1 MGGGLIFH
9 CHDAVRGC
17 SGTCV
22 RARRPPSQPRCYCTL
37 VPPDLACAACPSW
50 VQVPPLFIYLFLCS
64 VSGKAELLSTASRG
78 LIRAFPAAISHGVGT
93 AAHEGGTLTVTTSRT
108 RSAHRRSSLPRIR
121 PPARMCAVMGDL
133 CTAHSRTGIYEDQ
146 LMNPSPPWCS
156 APSGARR

>member
-1 MGGGLIFH
+1 MPCAGVPARVSGQGDPPPNPGVTVPWFPRTSP
-9 CHDAVRGC
+9 VRHALLG
-17 SGTCV
+17 S
-22 RARRPPSQPRCYCTL
+22 RSLLY
-37 VPPDLACAACPSW
+37 
-50 VQVPPLFIYLFLCS
+50 LFIYFY
-64 VSGKAELLSTASRG
+64 GPKELLSTASRG